1 MSKLIEQAK
10 QARNR
15 GSKRQVDIDAISNL
29 INAYETTKQELS
41 DNEDI
46 LVEMERKLKESEAE
60 CERLKKALG
69 ESINYRECNLN
80 YTQAL
85 DALCK
90 AELFY
95 SN

>member
-1 MSKLIEQAK
+1 MSVYRDKREWNRWNEMVLISTHAVEDFNDFADDRAVIQADKKIQSLVSKLKA
-10 QARNR
+10 N
-15 GSKRQVDIDAISNL
+15 
-29 INAYETTKQELS
+29 
-41 DNEDI
+41 
-46 LVEMERKLKESEAE
+46 EAE

-90 AELFY
+90 AELF
-95 SN
+95 